1 MNCLFKGFTRIVS
14 KITGFVNY
22 ITVKNM
28 MRYHPVFDR
37 NSKRTEKVYKQIIVS
52 MLYIVIR

>member
-37 NSKRTEKVYKQIIVS
+37 NSKRTEKFINKS
-52 MLYIVIR
+52 LYLCYTL